1 MSTKILKKIL
11 FLLLITSCKEN
22 NTKQTNVAAANNS
35 SKKTEL
41 SNENRQLLKFM
52 IKIYTDGACKG
63 NPGVGG
69 WGALILKDEKNIEL
83 FGGERET
90 TNNRMELMAVIMALK
105 EISSSTEL
113 TIYTDSTYVQ
123 KGISEW
129 IKNWK
134 MNNWRSSS
142 KKPVKNKDLWIELDE
157 ASASR
162 KINWEW
168 VKGHAGNEGNEKA
181 DELANK
187 GVISM
192 MDRI

>member
-1 MSTKILKKIL
+1 
-11 FLLLITSCKEN
+11 
-22 NTKQTNVAAANNS
+22 
-35 SKKTEL
+35 
-41 SNENRQLLKFM
+41 M

-69 WGALILKDEKNIEL
+69 WGALILQDDKNIEL
-83 FGGERET
+83 FGGENET

-105 EISSSTEL
+105 EMSPTEEL

-134 MNNWRSSS
+134 LNNWRSSS
-142 KKPVKNKDLWIELDE
+142 KKPVKNKDLWMQLDE
-157 ASASR
+157 ASYSR

-192 MDRI
+192 MDKL

>member
-1 MSTKILKKIL
+1 MNKKTLKKKTPPTNYYEVEANWVGSIYIGAASICDNRPGGYGYVICGTG
-11 FLLLITSCKEN
+11 FRVEN
-22 NTKQTNVAAANNS
+22 S
-35 SKKTEL
+35 
-41 SNENRQLLKFM
+41 
-52 IKIYTDGACKG
+52 G
-63 NPGVGG
+63 GV
-69 WGALILKDEKNIEL
+69 
-83 FGGERET
+83 RRST
-90 TNNRMELMAVIMALK
+90 HNRMELMAVIMALK
-105 EISSSTEL
+105 EISSNLEL

-134 MNNWRSSS
+134 VNNWRSSS

-157 ASASR
+157 AVGSR

-181 DELANK
+181 DELANQ

-192 MDRI
+192 MREQ

>member
-1 MSTKILKKIL
+1 
-11 FLLLITSCKEN
+11 
-22 NTKQTNVAAANNS
+22 
-35 SKKTEL
+35 
-41 SNENRQLLKFM
+41 M

-69 WGALILKDEKNIEL
+69 WGAIIMQDEKNIEL
-83 FGGERET
+83 FGGENET

-105 EISSSTEL
+105 EISSNLEL

-134 MNNWRSSS
+134 VNNWRSSS

-157 ASASR
+157 AVGSR

-181 DELANK
+181 DELANQ

-192 MDRI
+192 LEQLRR

>member
-1 MSTKILKKIL
+1 
-11 FLLLITSCKEN
+11 
-22 NTKQTNVAAANNS
+22 
-35 SKKTEL
+35 
-41 SNENRQLLKFM
+41 M

-69 WGALILKDEKNIEL
+69 WGAIIMQDEKNIEL
-83 FGGERET
+83 FGGENET

-105 EISSSTEL
+105 EISSNLEL

-134 MNNWRSSS
+134 INNWRSSS

-157 ASASR
+157 AVGSR

-181 DELANK
+181 DELANQ
-187 GVISM
+187 GVVSM
-192 MDRI
+192 MRE

>member
-1 MSTKILKKIL
+1 
-11 FLLLITSCKEN
+11 
-22 NTKQTNVAAANNS
+22 
-35 SKKTEL
+35 
-41 SNENRQLLKFM
+41 M

-69 WGALILKDEKNIEL
+69 WGAIIMQDEKNIEL
-83 FGGERET
+83 FGGENET

-105 EISSSTEL
+105 EISSNLEL

-134 MNNWRSSS
+134 VNNWRSSS
-142 KKPVKNKDLWIELDE
+142 KKPVKNKDLWVELDE
-157 ASASR
+157 AVGSR

-181 DELANK
+181 DELANQ

-192 MDRI
+192 MR

>member
-1 MSTKILKKIL
+1 
-11 FLLLITSCKEN
+11 
-22 NTKQTNVAAANNS
+22 
-35 SKKTEL
+35 
-41 SNENRQLLKFM
+41 M

-69 WGALILKDEKNIEL
+69 WGAIIMQNEKNIEL
-83 FGGERET
+83 FGGENET

-105 EISSSTEL
+105 EISSNLEL

-134 MNNWRSSS
+134 VNNWRSSS

-157 ASASR
+157 AVGSR

-181 DELANK
+181 DELANQ

-192 MDRI
+192 MREQ

>member
-1 MSTKILKKIL
+1 
-11 FLLLITSCKEN
+11 
-22 NTKQTNVAAANNS
+22 
-35 SKKTEL
+35 
-41 SNENRQLLKFM
+41 M

-69 WGALILKDEKNIEL
+69 WGAIIMQDEKNIEL
-83 FGGERET
+83 FGGENET

-105 EISSSTEL
+105 EISSNLEL

-134 MNNWRSSS
+134 VNNWRSSS

-157 ASASR
+157 AVGSR

-181 DELANK
+181 DELANQ
-187 GVISM
+187 GVISIM
-192 MDRI
+192 RE

>member
-1 MSTKILKKIL
+1 
-11 FLLLITSCKEN
+11 
-22 NTKQTNVAAANNS
+22 
-35 SKKTEL
+35 
-41 SNENRQLLKFM
+41 M

-69 WGALILKDEKNIEL
+69 WGAIIMQDEKNIEL
-83 FGGERET
+83 FGGENET

-105 EISSSTEL
+105 EISSNLEL

-123 KGISEW
+123 KGISVW

-134 MNNWRSSS
+134 VNNWRSSS

-157 ASASR
+157 AVGSR

-181 DELANK
+181 DELANQ

-192 MDRI
+192 MRES

>member
-1 MSTKILKKIL
+1 
-11 FLLLITSCKEN
+11 
-22 NTKQTNVAAANNS
+22 
-35 SKKTEL
+35 
-41 SNENRQLLKFM
+41 M

-69 WGALILKDEKNIEL
+69 WGAIIMQDEKNIEL
-83 FGGERET
+83 FGGENET

-105 EISSSTEL
+105 EISSNLEL

-123 KGISEW
+123 KGISDW

-134 MNNWRSSS
+134 VNNWRSSS

-157 ASASR
+157 AVGSR

-181 DELANK
+181 DELANQ

-192 MDRI
+192 MRE

>member
-1 MSTKILKKIL
+1 
-11 FLLLITSCKEN
+11 
-22 NTKQTNVAAANNS
+22 
-35 SKKTEL
+35 
-41 SNENRQLLKFM
+41 M

-69 WGALILKDEKNIEL
+69 WGALILQDDKNIEL
-83 FGGERET
+83 FGGENET

-105 EISSSTEL
+105 EMSPTEEL

-134 MNNWRSSS
+134 LNNWRSSN
-142 KKPVKNKDLWIELDE
+142 KKPVKNKDLWMQLDE
-157 ASASR
+157 ASYAR

-192 MDRI
+192 MDKL

>member
-1 MSTKILKKIL
+1 
-11 FLLLITSCKEN
+11 
-22 NTKQTNVAAANNS
+22 
-35 SKKTEL
+35 
-41 SNENRQLLKFM
+41 M

-69 WGALILKDEKNIEL
+69 WGAIIMQDEKNIEL
-83 FGGERET
+83 FGGENET

-105 EISSSTEL
+105 EISSNLEL
-113 TIYTDSTYVQ
+113 TVYTDSTYVQ

-134 MNNWRSSS
+134 VNNWRSSS

-157 ASASR
+157 AVGSR

-181 DELANK
+181 DELANQ

-192 MDRI
+192 MRE

>member
-1 MSTKILKKIL
+1 
-11 FLLLITSCKEN
+11 
-22 NTKQTNVAAANNS
+22 
-35 SKKTEL
+35 
-41 SNENRQLLKFM
+41 M

-69 WGALILKDEKNIEL
+69 WGAIIMQDEKNIEL
-83 FGGERET
+83 FGGENET

-105 EISSSTEL
+105 EISSNLEL

-134 MNNWRSSS
+134 VNNWRSSS

-157 ASASR
+157 AVGSR
-162 KINWEW
+162 KINWKW

-181 DELANK
+181 DELANQ

-192 MDRI
+192 MRE

>member
-1 MSTKILKKIL
+1 
-11 FLLLITSCKEN
+11 
-22 NTKQTNVAAANNS
+22 
-35 SKKTEL
+35 
-41 SNENRQLLKFM
+41 M

-69 WGALILKDEKNIEL
+69 WGAIIMQDEKNIEL
-83 FGGERET
+83 FGGENET

-105 EISSSTEL
+105 EISSNLEL

-134 MNNWRSSS
+134 ANNWRSSS

-157 ASASR
+157 AVGSR

-181 DELANK
+181 DELANQ

-192 MDRI
+192 MREQ